1 MQVNENRLTAR
12 LGIAWPGIV
21 AVAIVGFW
29 LGPWANLMPSPA
41 SLGSAAGYAS
51 LLKPEEIAFVPS
63 VVKLRQLFARF
74 EYDLDTVRSG
84 ERMVPPLYLASVPRG
99 MRKIQQPAE
108 RKQVF
113 LRMMLPLVLKA
124 NEGVRAERNRL
135 LSVKHAQEIGT
146 AISDADRVYLKSMAR
161 RYGVRKPS
169 IDLLLARVDILPVS
183 IALAQS
189 AIESGWGTSRFV
201 LEGNAPF
208 GQWTTASFKGLVP
221 KERTDGKTHKI
232 RAFDDLYESVRSYI
246 HNLNTHRAYR
256 RFRAMR
262 EAMRASGT
270 RLDSLT
276 LISSLKSYS
285 EKGDAYVTLL
295 KNVIVVNQL
304 EPLDRAR
311 LGERMPLGET
321 GV

>member
-1 MQVNENRLTAR
+1 
-12 LGIAWPGIV
+12 
-21 AVAIVGFW
+21 
-29 LGPWANLMPSPA
+29 
-41 SLGSAAGYAS
+41 
-51 LLKPEEIAFVPS
+51 
-63 VVKLRQLFARF
+63 
-74 EYDLDTVRSG
+74 
-84 ERMVPPLYLASVPRG
+84 MVPPLYLASVPRG

-135 LSVKHAQEIGT
+135 MRIKIAQEKGT
-146 AISDADRVYLKSMAR
+146 VISDGDRVYLMNMAR
-161 RYGVRKPS
+161 RYGVRKPR

-189 AIESGWGTSRFV
+189 AVESGWGTSRFV

-221 KERTDGKTHKI
+221 KNRTDGESHKI
-232 RAFDDLYESVRSYI
+232 RTFDDLYGSVRSYI

-262 EAMRASGT
+262 ETMRTSGAH
-270 RLDSLT
+270 LNSLT
-276 LISSLKSYS
+276 LISSLTPYS
-285 EKGDAYVTLL
+285 KKGEAYVKLL

-311 LGERMPLGET
+311 LGERMLRGESDI
-321 GV
+321 

>member
-1 MQVNENRLTAR
+1 MQVNENHLTGR
-12 LGIAWPGIV
+12 IGVGWPGIV
-21 AVAIVGFW
+21 AIATVGFW
-29 LGPWANLMPSPA
+29 LGLWANLVPSPA

-51 LLKPEEIAFVPS
+51 LLKPKEIAFVPS
-63 VVKLRQLFARF
+63 VVKLRQLFARI

-208 GQWTTASFKGLVP
+208 GQ
-221 KERTDGKTHKI
+221 
-232 RAFDDLYESVRSYI
+232 
-246 HNLNTHRAYR
+246 
-256 RFRAMR
+256 
-262 EAMRASGT
+262 
-270 RLDSLT
+270 
-276 LISSLKSYS
+276 
-285 EKGDAYVTLL
+285 
-295 KNVIVVNQL
+295 
-304 EPLDRAR
+304 
-311 LGERMPLGET
+311 
-321 GV
+321 